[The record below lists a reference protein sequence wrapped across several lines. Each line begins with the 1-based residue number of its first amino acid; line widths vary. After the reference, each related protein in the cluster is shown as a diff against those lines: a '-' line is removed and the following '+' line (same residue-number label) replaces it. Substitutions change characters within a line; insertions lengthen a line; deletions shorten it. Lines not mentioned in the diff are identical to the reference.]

1 MSLDNDQFVSS
12 RRHSL
17 RVGKERERRVLPNGP
32 AKLGASLPRL
42 QSDERRA
49 RSDDGR
55 RDHSSMSARI
65 NSVPLCLPPSV
76 LLERERLTI
85 EEMLSSSDV
94 IRRIVLRA
102 DSQRRRRA
110 KCNDRVTSPDK
121 QQTPNDP
128 RHLFENVN
136 ASFVLFDFDASPS
149 RRRAKRHQCREG
161 TLHVRRR
168 FLPLK

>member
-55 RDHSSMSARI
+55 RDHSSLSARTH
-65 NSVPLCLPPSV
+65 SV

-102 DSQRRRRA
+102 DSQRRRRRA

-136 ASFVLFDFDASPS
+136 ASFVSFDFDASPS

-161 TLHVRRR
+161 TLHVRRS